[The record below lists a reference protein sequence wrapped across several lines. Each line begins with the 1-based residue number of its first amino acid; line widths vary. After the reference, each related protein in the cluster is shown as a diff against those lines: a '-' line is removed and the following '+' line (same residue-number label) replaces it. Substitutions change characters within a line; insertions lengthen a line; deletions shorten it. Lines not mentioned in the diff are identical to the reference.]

1 MNPADTVIDC
11 GRRLAERHLVWGR
24 SGNISLRLD
33 PDTFLITGSGT
44 SLGSLGEADLVVCR
58 LDRETSRGAR
68 LPSMESQLHREI
80 YRCAPEAWAVIQ
92 SQAFFTTHVACSN
105 IPVRPDCLPEAM
117 AYLGRVE
124 RVSYAH
130 AGSKELAEA
139 VAKKAGAAPVL
150 VLNNHGAV
158 CWGDSLEDCLLKTET
173 LEFLC
178 RLLVG
183 GVKGGVEL
191 NFLGADVMED
201 FLGLLARKDG

>member
-11 GRRLAERHLVWGR
+11 GRRLTERHLVWGR
-24 SGNISLRLD
+24 SGNISLRLE

-44 SLGSLGEADLVVCR
+44 SLGSLTEADLVVCR
-58 LDRETSRGAR
+58 LDGETCRGAR
-68 LPSMESQLHREI
+68 RPSMESRLHREL
-80 YRCAPEAWAVIQ
+80 YRRAPDAWSVVH
-92 SQAFFTTHVACSN
+92 SQAFFTTLVACSN
-105 IPVRPDCLPEAM
+105 IPVRTDCLPEAM

-124 RVSYAH
+124 RVRYAH
-130 AGSKELAEA
+130 AGSKELADA
-139 VAKKAGAAPVL
+139 VAEKAGAAPVL
-150 VLNNHGAV
+150 VMNNHGAV
-158 CWGDSLEDCLLKTET
+158 CWGGSLEDCLQKTET

-201 FLGLLARKDG
+201 FLRQLASKDC

>member
-1 MNPADTVIDC
+1 MNPARTVIDC

-33 PDTFLITGSGT
+33 PDTFLITASGA
-44 SLGSLGEADLVVCR
+44 SLGSLSEADLVVCR
-58 LDRETSRGAR
+58 LDGETCSGPCR
-68 LPSMESQLHREI
+68 PSMESGLHRQV
-80 YRCAPEAWAVIQ
+80 YRCTPDAGAVIH
-92 SQAFFTTHVACSN
+92 SQAFFTTLVACSD
-105 IPVRPDCLPEAM
+105 IAVRTDCLPEAM

-124 RVSYAH
+124 RVRYAH
-130 AGSKELAEA
+130 AGSKDLADA
-139 VAKKAGAAPVL
+139 VAEKAPTAPVL

-158 CWGDSLEDCLLKTET
+158 CWAASLGDCLLNTET

-183 GVKGGVEL
+183 GVKRGVEL

-201 FLGLLARKDG
+201 FLRRLARKDD